1 MPRKPEDFEFKLGKF
16 GLFFFTVIIALF
28 LLFSFIGGVMVG
40 KNIESYPEK
49 IAKGIP
55 GAIKEKITKSSDIPA
70 DTVENEDDFEFTFY
84 DTLKGK
90 RENIKETSAG
100 KEGQG
105 LSEKYSPPGK
115 KQTGNKYIIQIA
127 SFRDK
132 NRTEN
137 LRATLSDMGYSPT
150 VDEVNL
156 RSSGRWFRIKL
167 QGFATY
173 DDAKQIASLLE
184 KKVRSIK
191 CLVIRNRESG

>member
-1 MPRKPEDFEFKLGKF
+1 MPRKSEDFEFKLSKF
-16 GLFFFTVIIALF
+16 GLFFFTIIIALL

-55 GAIKEKITKSSDIPA
+55 GAIKEKITKSTDVPA
-70 DTVENEDDFEFTFY
+70 DTIENEDNFEFTFY
-84 DTLKGK
+84 DTLKGT
-90 RENIKETSAG
+90 REDIKDTPTGNQAD
-100 KEGQG
+100 K
-105 LSEKYSPPGK
+105 LSEKHDPTGT
-115 KQTGNKYIIQIA
+115 KQTGTQYIIQIA
-127 SFRDK
+127 SFRDR
-132 NRTEN
+132 NRTEK
-137 LRATLSDMGYSPT
+137 LRNKISDMGYSPQ

-173 DDAKQIASLLE
+173 DDARQIASLLE
-184 KKVRSIK
+184 KKVRGIK